1 MMTTTTDAHLTTR
14 KLALQG
20 AHNTRDIGG
29 YPTRNGQV
37 TRFGRVVR
45 SDALH
50 ALTSADQEI
59 LATHSIGTT
68 IDLRFTVETDRAP
81 SVYRNST
88 VVRYLHLPLHEPFGE
103 TNLNIITAT
112 LGRYYTYLVDTYPG
126 AVLSVFEALT
136 DPQALP
142 AIVHC
147 TVGKDRTGIVI
158 GLLLSALGVDDETV
172 IADYALTGVLAADL
186 IKRLRGE
193 AVASGMPV
201 EWCERMFGSEP
212 DNMRA
217 LLAHLQQTHGG
228 ARDYLRA
235 IGLSDTRFERLRANV
250 LA

>member
-1 MMTTTTDAHLTTR
+1 MLMNSTDPHIAARTIDLRGTS
-14 KLALQG
+14 
-20 AHNTRDIGG
+20 NTRDIGG
-29 YPTRNGQV
+29 YATRDGHV
-37 TRFGRVVR
+37 TRFGRVLR

-50 ALTSADQEI
+50 ALTGDDQAI
-59 LATHSIGTT
+59 LAAHDIGTT
-68 IDLRFTVETDRAP
+68 IDLRFTSETMRSP
-81 SVYRNST
+81 SVYQDST
-88 VVRYLHLPLHEPFGE
+88 VVRYLHLPLHEPYGDA
-103 TNLNIITAT
+103 NLHTITAT
-112 LGRYYTYLVDTYPG
+112 LGRYYTHLVDTYPG

-136 DPQALP
+136 EPQALP

-147 TVGKDRTGIVI
+147 TVGKDRTGVIV

-172 IADYALTGVLAADL
+172 IADYALTGVVASDL
-186 IKRLRGE
+186 IVRLRAE
-193 AVASGMPV
+193 AIASGMPV